1 MAKAEHDAGGMKASF
16 LITSVSSY
24 PTLVCPGLPGISFNQ
39 LHYAHLPNSVTQVAF
54 DKLTVDSANQQASA
68 VAAAV
73 TAADQKASFGDQMAK
88 ATLDASD
95 QKAQFEGQ
103 MAEAK
108 LAAGDMKS
116 AFDKLTLDNTDQ
128 IAAFDDHMAQAE
140 HDAANQ
146 QAGFD
151 IRMAK
156 AERDAGGMKASCCN
170 PVLR

>member
-1 MAKAEHDAGGMKASF
+1 MPTF
-16 LITSVSSY
+16 LLIFS
-24 PTLVCPGLPGISFNQ
+24 
-39 LHYAHLPNSVTQVAF
+39 QVAF
-54 DKLTVDSANQQASA
+54 DKLTVDNANQQASA

-108 LAAGDMKS
+108 LAAGDMQT
-116 AFDKLTLDNTDQ
+116 AFDQLTLDNTDQ
-128 IAAFDDHMAQAE
+128 KASFSSHMAKAE
-140 HDAANQ
+140 HDAADQ
-146 QAGFD
+146 KAGFD

-156 AERDAGGMKASCCN
+156 AEHDAGGMKARLTSTYSSLLIINFSLHLLVKCLTFS
-170 PVLR
+170 PGRI